1 MIVKEET
8 LDLLEEAVANGQFRL
23 ADTRF
28 LDVLAE
34 LLPVV
39 EEMKYKLAAI
49 EEFLTSDDEEENS
62 ENKQEKNTDV
72 SIVIEND
79 NKETTVEKE
88 LQLEEKPKAKQK
100 KTSTEESQTKIEEV

>member
-39 EEMKYKLAAI
+39 EEMKYKLDAI
-49 EEFLTSDDEEENS
+49 EEFLTSDDEEEFISKKSNTNF
-62 ENKQEKNTDV
+62 ENFLTD
-72 SIVIEND
+72 
-79 NKETTVEKE
+79 
-88 LQLEEKPKAKQK
+88 
-100 KTSTEESQTKIEEV
+100 